1 MFQTM
6 NTLTLQVG
14 LDDRSYPIIIEDGL
28 LTRIGRDLAERKI
41 GTKYG
46 VIADDHVASL
56 YGSTLMNSFAEA
68 GITAKLFTFPQGEES
83 KNLQTFG
90 TLHRELAQAGFDRSD
105 VLVGLG
111 GGVTGDMTGFVAA
124 TYMRGISFVQVPT
137 TLLAQVDSSVG
148 GKTGVDIP
156 EGKNLVGAFYQP
168 QVVYIDTAVLT
179 TLPMKEYCGGLAE
192 VIKYGVI
199 QDKEFFLF
207 LEDNIDQI
215 LSLDRVTIQKMIF
228 TCCRIK
234 ADVVAE
240 DEKESNIRRI
250 LNYGHTIGH
259 GIEAASDYS
268 IIHGEAVAMGM
279 VAALRL
285 AVGSGLCKRQEAG
298 RVATLIH
305 NYGLPTEIPHD
316 LDRDRIKGYLLS
328 DKKTIGKRVFYVLP
342 TEIGKVVITDDVED
356 VVVQEALKKR

>member
-1 MFQTM
+1 M

-14 LDDRSYPIIIEDGL
+14 LNERSYPIIIEDGL
-28 LTRIGRDLAERKI
+28 IARIGTDLAERKF

-56 YGSTLMNSFAEA
+56 YGSTLMKSIKDA
-68 GITAKLFTFPQGEES
+68 GLTAQLFTFPQGEES
-83 KNLQTFG
+83 KNLQIFG
-90 TLHRELAQAGFDRSD
+90 SLHRELAQAGFDRSD

-124 TYMRGISFVQVPT
+124 SYMRGVPFIQVPT

-168 QVVYIDTAVLT
+168 KVVYIDTAVLT

-199 QDKEFFLF
+199 RDKEFFLF
-207 LEDNIDQI
+207 LEENIDQV
-215 LSLDRVTIQKMIF
+215 LGLDRQTIQNMIH

-268 IIHGEAVAMGM
+268 VIHGEAVAMGM

-285 AVGSGLCKRQEAG
+285 AVGSGLCERREAG

-305 NYGLPTEIPHD
+305 NYGLPTEIPNN

-328 DKKTIGKRVFYVLP
+328 DKKTIGNRVFFVLP
-342 TEIGKVVITDDVED
+342 TEIGKVVVTDDVSDKLVE
-356 VVVQEALKKR
+356 EALRER

>member
-1 MFQTM
+1 M
-6 NTLTLQVG
+6 NSLTLHVG

-28 LTRIGRDLAERKI
+28 ITRIGSDLSEHKI

-56 YGSTLMNSFAEA
+56 YGSTLLRSLEDA
-68 GITAKLFTFPQGEES
+68 GLQTTLFTFPQGEES
-83 KNLQTFG
+83 KNLETFAG
-90 TLHRELAQAGFDRSD
+90 LHRDLAQAGFDRSD
-105 VLVGLG
+105 ALIGLG
-111 GGVTGDMTGFVAA
+111 GGVTGDMTGFLAA
-124 TYMRGISFVQVPT
+124 TYMRGIPFVQVPT

-168 QVVYIDTAVLT
+168 KVVYIDTAVLT
-179 TLPMKEYCGGLAE
+179 TLPVKEYCGGLAE

-199 QDKEFFLF
+199 RDRDFFLF
-207 LEDNIDQI
+207 LENNIDQI
-215 LSLDRVTIQKMIF
+215 LGLDRQTIQEMIHI
-228 TCCRIK
+228 CCRIK

-240 DEKESNIRRI
+240 DERESNIRRI

-259 GIEAASDYS
+259 AIEAASEYS

-285 AVGSGLCKRQEAG
+285 AVGNGLCKRQDAG

-305 NYGLPTEIPHD
+305 NYGLPTEIPHN
-316 LDRDRIKGYLLS
+316 LDRDQMKRYLLS
-328 DKKTIGKRVFYVLP
+328 DKKTVGKRVFYVLP
-342 TEIGKVVITDDVED
+342 TEIGKVIITDDVPD
-356 VVVQEALKKR
+356 TLVDEALKKR

>member
-124 TYMRGISFVQVPT
+124 TYMRGIPFVQVPT

-199 QDKEFFLF
+199 RDKEFFLF
-207 LEDNIDQI
+207 LEDNIDPI

-240 DEKESNIRRI
+240 DERNQISVEF
-250 LNYGHTIGH
+250 
-259 GIEAASDYS
+259 S
-268 IIHGEAVAMGM
+268 IMVIQSAMG
-279 VAALRL
+279 LRL
-285 AVGSGLCKRQEAG
+285 LPIIQSSMERLWPWVWLPP
-298 RVATLIH
+298 
-305 NYGLPTEIPHD
+305 YGLPSAVVCVRGRKQAGWPHSSTTMV
-316 LDRDRIKGYLLS
+316 YLQKFL
-328 DKKTIGKRVFYVLP
+328 TILTVTASKVICSVTRKRSVSVFFMCCRQRSARWL
-342 TEIGKVVITDDVED
+342 
-356 VVVQEALKKR
+356 